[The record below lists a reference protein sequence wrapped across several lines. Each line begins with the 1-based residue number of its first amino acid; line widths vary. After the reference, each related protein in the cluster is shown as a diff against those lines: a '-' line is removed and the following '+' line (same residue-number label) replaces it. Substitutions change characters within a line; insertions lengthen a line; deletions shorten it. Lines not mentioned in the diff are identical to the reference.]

1 MGVVDALRGRW
12 VRDPSSWA
20 EGPSDNRLNRSHFQY
35 PQARN
40 NTCDCVQ
47 PLFRHG

>member
-1 MGVVDALRGRW
+1 MGGLRGRW
-12 VRDPSSWA
+12 VRDPSLWT

-47 PLFRHG
+47 PLFRRG